1 MTKRL
6 GRGDWFFVR
15 DDGNLRVPPNLVLG
29 VSASVIAT
37 TQLAADPTSPVA
49 APADHA
55 DRYID
60 DADVSFSLT
69 TGGNHRAT
77 FDGIHNKDRRQTVDR
92 ERFSRTGS
100 RPLSWICFAAECT
113 KLEVDKHD
121 EPGLLVVETL
131 RGIAMAL
138 LDAQA
143 TPLHAQV
150 SQVHAHCPFAV
161 RLEH

>member
-29 VSASVIAT
+29 VAASVIAT

-60 DADVSFSLT
+60 DADVSFSPT
-69 TGGNHRAT
+69 TGGNHRAA
-77 FDGIHNKDRRQTVDR
+77 FDGFHNKDPRQTVDK
-92 ERFSRTGS
+92 ERLSRTGS
-100 RPLSWICFAAECT
+100 RPLSWICFSAECVRT
-113 KLEVDKHD
+113 VRHD
-121 EPGLLVVETL
+121 FGCELITQPCRPSLAFG
-131 RGIAMAL
+131 
-138 LDAQA
+138 
-143 TPLHAQV
+143 
-150 SQVHAHCPFAV
+150 QVHSMLPPTLKWISTMNPAYLPW
-161 RLEH
+161 RL